1 MFAQFIPVDVSL
13 LDRLL
18 VLLLMTVV
26 GVAWFCGFALAVAA
40 GAEKIQRINPFI
52 EMVSGVIFVVLG
64 AFLAFEG
71 VQMLVGG

>member
-1 MFAQFIPVDVSL
+1 
-13 LDRLL
+13 
-18 VLLLMTVV
+18 MTVV

-52 EMVSGVIFVVLG
+52 EMVAGVIFVVLG